1 MKHIIR
7 NRTQQQQQ
15 KQQHGT
21 TLIELLVA
29 TAIMGIIVI
38 TLGATLVQVIKGE
51 RRAIALQNVQD
62 NIRFAL
68 EIMGKELRLAQPM
81 NPVDIAPCNSDR
93 NYVVSGANDIAF
105 KSDEGDCIRYWVSN
119 GQLMKQVDEDTDG
132 SVDSQGAVTSNE
144 IFINSLTFTKLFD
157 DVGENPN
164 HQPSITINID
174 VSSKNLAFQDASTMR
189 LQTTV
194 TQRSL
199 DVTP

>member
-1 MKHIIR
+1 MCER
-7 NRTQQQQQ
+7 NCV
-15 KQQHGT
+15 G
-21 TLIELLVA
+21 
-29 TAIMGIIVI
+29 
-38 TLGATLVQVIKGE
+38 
-51 RRAIALQNVQD
+51 
-62 NIRFAL
+62 
-68 EIMGKELRLAQPM
+68 
-81 NPVDIAPCNSDR
+81 
-93 NYVVSGANDIAF
+93 SGADDVAF
-105 KSDEGDCIRYWVSN
+105 RGGEGDCSRSWVSN
-119 GQLMKQVDEDTDG
+119 GQLSKQVERNTGG
-132 SVDSQGAVTSNE
+132 SFDSQGAVTSNE